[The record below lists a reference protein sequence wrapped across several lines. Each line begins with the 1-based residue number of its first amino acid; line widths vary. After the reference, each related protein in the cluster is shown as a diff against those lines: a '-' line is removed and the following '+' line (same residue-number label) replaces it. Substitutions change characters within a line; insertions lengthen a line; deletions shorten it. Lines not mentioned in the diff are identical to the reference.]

1 MSVSINTNNYN
12 TNGKGQLSDIF
23 AYTNVG
29 DYNKVYQILQ
39 ENQWYEDAN
48 VLRHL
53 ESGYLFTLLEYAI
66 ICNKPQI
73 VILLAEENTRFNLE
87 SVLDLI
93 RQASTLQR
101 EPVEFRQLLESRGIF
116 SQKEMQIVGK
126 SLA

>member
-29 DYNKVYQILQ
+29 DYNKVNQILQ

-73 VILLAEENTRFNLE
+73 VKLLAEENTRFDLE

-93 RQASTLQR
+93 RQAST
-101 EPVEFRQLLESRGIF
+101 
-116 SQKEMQIVGK
+116 
-126 SLA
+126 

>member
-1 MSVSINTNNYN
+1 MSVSINTKNYN

-73 VILLAEENTRFNLE
+73 VKLLAEENTRFDLE

-93 RQASTLQR
+93 RQAST
-101 EPVEFRQLLESRGIF
+101 
-116 SQKEMQIVGK
+116 
-126 SLA
+126 